1 MKSKLST
8 IVFAAAAVGFFLP
21 GTAMSLQAPAPAPPR
36 TTAANKANATLPP
49 SAQVITDAKSA
60 GQVWVNLSS
69 GAYHK
74 GGEFYGKT
82 KRGKFMSEADAKKAG
97 YHEAGESVTSRKA
110 AVASIHKKTAA
121 TSGTDATESTHKG
134 NTPPPG
140 KP

>member
-1 MKSKLST
+1 MAILAAC
-8 IVFAAAAVGFFLP
+8 AAAFFLS
-21 GTAMSLQAPAPAPPR
+21 GAAAGMQVPAGAPPK

-49 SAQVITDAKSA
+49 SAQAVSDAKSA
-60 GQVWVNLSS
+60 GQVWVNLNS

-74 GGEFYGKT
+74 DGEFYGKT

-97 YHEAGESVTSRKA
+97 YHEAKISGASKKA
-110 AVASIHKKTAA
+110 VVDVHKKTAA
-121 TSGTDATESTHKG
+121 TSGTDASESTHKG

>member
-1 MKSKLST
+1 MKNHSKLV
-8 IVFAAAAVGFFLP
+8 ILAVAAAALFLP
-21 GTAMSLQAPAPAPPR
+21 GTAMSMQAPAATRPR

-49 SAQVITDAKSA
+49 SAQAIADAKSA
-60 GQVWVNLSS
+60 GQVWVNLGS

-74 GGEFYGKT
+74 DGEFYGKT

-97 YHEAGESVTSRKA
+97 YHEAGQSRTSKKGEN
-110 AVASIHKKTAA
+110 ASAHKKAAA
-121 TSGTDATESTHKG
+121 TSGTDASESTHKG